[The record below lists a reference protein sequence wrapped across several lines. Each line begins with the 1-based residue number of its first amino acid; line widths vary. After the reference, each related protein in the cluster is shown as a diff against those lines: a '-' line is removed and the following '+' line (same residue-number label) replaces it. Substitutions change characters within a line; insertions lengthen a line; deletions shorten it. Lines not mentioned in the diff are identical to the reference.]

1 MCWGLHRVLCM
12 ENLIL
17 SATITVTVGAAG
29 GDATRS
35 AAEEE
40 RNQIN
45 TSLFHEGGRFHHH
58 HHHHHHYYNYC
69 TDTSIHLFS
78 EETYILSYRKPSAM
92 SVRKSPPTAGP
103 GTALSKRARVEDEA
117 DENTMVMTVASSG
130 EGQRKNALIRSVKR
144 TSSLEAPIVSLS
156 AAHGVCLKSQ
166 TMYKDETDE
175 SRARLRL
182 ACLTPQDKLLQLVR
196 WIAAFVS

>member
-35 AAEEE
+35 AAE
-40 RNQIN
+40 RSGIKL
-45 TSLFHEGGRFHHH
+45 TRHFHEGGRF
-58 HHHHHHYYNYC
+58 HHHHHYYNYC

-103 GTALSKRARVEDEA
+103 GMALSKRARVEDEA

-182 ACLTPQDKLLQLVR
+182 ACLTPQDKLLRLVR